1 MDSQLLCFINRNRYN
16 VDMKAAETD
25 VADADKEK
33 QKRNESCIL
42 FIMGWNANYKLQE
55 FLKENSE

>member
-42 FIMGWNANYKLQE
+42 FIMG
-55 FLKENSE
+55 

>member
-1 MDSQLLCFINRNRYN
+1 
-16 VDMKAAETD
+16 MKATETD

-33 QKRNESCIL
+33 QKRNESCVL
-42 FIMGWNANYKLQE
+42 FIMGRNANYKLQE